1 MSMRRI
7 PKDRLADLG
16 GDDVGLTNEM
26 ASARRAR
33 FGFNDI
39 VAEAPST
46 WRTLL
51 RDTARDPM
59 LWFLLTLSL
68 LFSVLGDYTEAAVLA
83 VALAPMI
90 GMDLFL
96 HRRTQASTRS
106 LSRRLAAQASVV
118 RSGVSLTIP
127 ALEVVPGDL
136 IEVAAGAPFPAD
148 VLILAGQELQV
159 DESSLTGEA
168 WPVAK
173 RPVEGPLQGLVSAEA
188 AHWGFAGTQV
198 LTGQAR
204 ARVVNTGS
212 DTLYGEI
219 ARSARLGGHVR
230 TPLQH
235 AIARLVGLLLA
246 ASLALCVALAV
257 IRLLQG
263 HGLLDA
269 FLSAATLAIAAM
281 PEEFPVVFTFF
292 LGVGVYRIAR
302 RKALVRRAVA
312 IENMGRITCI
322 CSDKTGTLTEGRL
335 RLAHSYPAS
344 DLTAETLGVLAAA
357 AARADSADPLDEA
370 LIAAAAGER
379 FQRLA
384 TFPFTAARRRE
395 TAIVRGAKGDCIA
408 VVKGAPETVFDLCAG
423 SEEQVDRLRKQV
435 GLYAEGGHKV
445 IAIATKTLDRR
456 PDLASEPVDGFSPSG
471 LLALEDPVREGVR
484 EAVMACRQAGIR
496 VVMVTG
502 DHPGTAKAIAREAG
516 LGAARLNVVE
526 ADALDGKNEGAFA
539 AAALDLDVMARAAPA
554 QKLRLVQTLQR
565 LGDVVA
571 VTGDGV
577 NDVPALQIAD
587 IGIAMGERGTES
599 AREVAAVVLLDDNF
613 RTIVEAIREGR
624 QLFRN
629 LQLSFIYL
637 LMVHIPLVL
646 SAAAIPLAG
655 YPLLYLPV
663 HIVWLELIIH
673 PTAMLAFQEPPQ
685 AGQLLPTLRSGKARF
700 FGPGSWLIITLSG
713 AALAGV
719 IFFGF
724 DHTLVGGGDVDHARA
739 VALGALIAMSAA
751 VAAVLSRLASLTSRI
766 VVGGTIVS
774 LILFVQTPVVAG
786 LLALKPL
793 HWMDWGMIVAA
804 AGLTGAFAKLVVRS
818 LDETSAAVRSGSD
831 AEEAAD
837 PGGDGHGERSPE
849 DHARDGSADGS
860 ASCFGSQSAQ

>member
-1 MSMRRI
+1 MSLRRI
-7 PKDRLADLG
+7 PRDRLVDLG
-16 GDDVGLTNEM
+16 DDDVGLTDET
-26 ASARRAR
+26 ASARQAR
-33 FGFNDI
+33 FGFND
-39 VAEAPST
+39 VVTEAPST

-83 VALAPMI
+83 AALAPMI

-106 LSRRLAAQASVV
+106 LSRRLAARAGVI
-118 RSGVSLTIP
+118 RNGVSLTIP
-127 ALEVVPGDL
+127 AREVVPGDL
-136 IEVAAGAPFPAD
+136 VVVAAGAPFPAD
-148 VLILAGQELQV
+148 VLILAGEELQV

-168 WPVAK
+168 WPVSK
-173 RPVEGPLQGLVSAEA
+173 RPVDGPLQGLVSAEA
-188 AHWGFAGTQV
+188 EHWGFAGTQV
-198 LTGQAR
+198 LTGRAR
-204 ARVVNTGS
+204 ARVVSTGS
-212 DTLYGEI
+212 ETLYGEI
-219 ARSARLGGHVR
+219 VRSARIGGHVR
-230 TPLQH
+230 TPLQN

-246 ASLALCVALAV
+246 ASLALCGTLAV

-302 RKALVRRAVA
+302 RRALVRRAVA
-312 IENMGRITCI
+312 VENMGRITCI

-344 DLTAETLGVLAAA
+344 DVTKETLGALAAA

-370 LIAAAAGER
+370 LIAAAPGER

-395 TAIVRGAKGDCIA
+395 TAIVRGTDGDCLA
-408 VVKGAPETVFDLCAG
+408 VVKGAPETVFALCAG
-423 SEEQVDRLRKQV
+423 RDEAVDRLRRQV
-435 GLYAEGGHKV
+435 GVYAEGGHKV
-445 IAIATKTLDRR
+445 IAIATRALQRL
-456 PDLASEPVDGFSPSG
+456 PDLGSEPAEGFSPVG
-471 LLALEDPVREGVR
+471 LLAMEDPIREGVR
-484 EAVMACRQAGIR
+484 DAVMACRQAGVR

-502 DHPGTAKAIAREAG
+502 DHPGTAQAIAREAG
-516 LGAARLNVVE
+516 LGAERLKVVE
-526 ADALDGKNEGAFA
+526 ADELDGRDDDGFA
-539 AAALDLDVMARAAPA
+539 AAALDIDVLARAAPA
-554 QKLRLVQTLQR
+554 QKFRLVQTLQR

-613 RTIVEAIREGR
+613 RTIVEAISEGR

-663 HIVWLELIIH
+663 HVVWLELIIH
-673 PTAMLAFQEPPQ
+673 PTAMLVFQETPKS
-685 AGQLLPTLRSGKARF
+685 GRLLPTLRSGKARF
-700 FGPGSWLIITLSG
+700 FAPRSWLVIASSG
-713 AALAGV
+713 TVFAVVLY
-719 IFFGF
+719 FGF
-724 DHTLVGGGDVDHARA
+724 DYALGNGATVDHARS

-751 VAAVLSRLASLTSRI
+751 VAAVLSRLVGWTSRI
-766 VVGGTIVS
+766 VVGGTLAS
-774 LILFVQTPVVAG
+774 LIVFIQAPFVSG
-786 LLALKPL
+786 LLALHPL
-793 HWMDWGMIVAA
+793 TWIGWGMVAAA
-804 AGLTGAFAKLVVRS
+804 AGLAGLSAMFAVRS
-818 LDETSAAVRSGSD
+818 LREPL
-831 AEEAAD
+831 E
-837 PGGDGHGERSPE
+837 P
-849 DHARDGSADGS
+849 
-860 ASCFGSQSAQ
+860 ASTQ